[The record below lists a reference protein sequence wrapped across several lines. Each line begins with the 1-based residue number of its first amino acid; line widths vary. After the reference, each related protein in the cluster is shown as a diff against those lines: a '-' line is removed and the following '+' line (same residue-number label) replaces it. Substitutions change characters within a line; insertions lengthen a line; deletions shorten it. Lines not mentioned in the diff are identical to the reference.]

1 MDGQGVSDDGDKKAL
16 LINHQLNKH
25 KSSQSKACEQ
35 EKCHKQI
42 NRKKGSSFKAL
53 KQSVGKYWGYLSHF
67 NQSRAEGIPGDFQ
80 QQQDEKIRLSK
91 PAPLTTKPPQAR
103 LLRENRYRVKS
114 GKQIRL
120 KKNQKTSGRLKPTHC
135 WQSIPISFSVALLR
149 KKTTSYGHGVM
160 ANVWSSNLTRDTWGV
175 GEEGED
181 GRGLSLL
188 YLYAKKHTLPP
199 HYQAAIC
206 RALWASLLHNGPQH
220 PAWYPQLSP

>member
-16 LINHQLNKH
+16 LINHQSNKH

-120 KKNQKTSGRLKPTHC
+120 KKPQKNIWETKTDTLLTVNSNIFQRGPSPEKDHIIRTWCNGKRL
-135 WQSIPISFSVALLR
+135 II
-149 KKTTSYGHGVM
+149 
-160 ANVWSSNLTRDTWGV
+160 
-175 GEEGED
+175 
-181 GRGLSLL
+181 
-188 YLYAKKHTLPP
+188 
-199 HYQAAIC
+199 
-206 RALWASLLHNGPQH
+206 
-220 PAWYPQLSP
+220 